1 MENPMTPSS
10 DTQLEYPPKY
20 VTIRIKDVYG
30 KETIYP
36 VCETAQRFT
45 ALTGCTT
52 IRRQDLEIIKRLG
65 YTILTEQR
73 ELT

>member
-1 MENPMTPSS
+1 MT
-10 DTQLEYPPKY
+10 QPKHI
-20 VTIRIKDVYG
+20 TIRIKDVYG

-36 VCETAQRFT
+36 VCEVAKQFT

-52 IRRQDLEIIKRLG
+52 IRPQDIEIIKRLG
-65 YTILTEQR
+65 YTIVTEQR